1 MNQDNKKYNAFQIP
15 RRTGASGE
23 IKPSERET
31 PPHPPLDMNS
41 SESYYEIE
49 YDACPLPGVGKFVL
63 KSQKIEP
70 PEHDEIRE
78 LFQQMRDIAREDRF
92 LNYNHNASNFYA
104 KKVQQDNARIFYK
117 QGMFMKDFE
126 DTYVQQT
133 PFSSYYPNY
142 QMMGYEQLRTY
153 FTWRTKVRGGDVTD
167 TSVSYAF
174 LYLYELLNN
183 IGVNN
188 PQDGLEKLM
197 SFWNAFHVYDQAID
211 KYVIKWL
218 KDYHIYYDLPWTF
231 REFITANHLEAHY
244 PKVVNPD
251 DNFELYCSISKY
263 DIRKSRFYND
273 DTAELIR
280 DCFDFVIHRLRE
292 IFSAKQIPLDDFLF
306 QPAKNMT
313 PWTPFQDALFYPGLR
328 HPDKRVMLSDKEI
341 YVRSQNKWTFH
352 VSITTES
359 GKKLAGYILK
369 QMESVLRKAVNYK
382 YRLSAGA
389 DILSPI
395 TAEMLSQAG
404 IHLERLVTEAAMEFY
419 RETTRTV
426 VKVNPETLARIR
438 REALIT
444 QEKLIVPE
452 QLPESAITETA
463 DLSLTAPTRS
473 YADAADIQKDST
485 QASSAMKQ
493 PLPIMT
499 AQDGQLVLN
508 SEMLST
514 VPDSAPVNIAVTAA
528 MSDITG
534 ISQPDSSEAPSDPW
548 ECLENALTDVEQE
561 ALLLLWREQTGYPI
575 PTDAPILQWN
585 SIEQYAR
592 ERDIMPEVL
601 IDGINEKAM
610 DHVGDNILDGEFAFY
625 EDYTEQ
631 MKGMMKRIWQ
641 QKYPQESLI
650 H

>member
-1 MNQDNKKYNAFQIP
+1 
-15 RRTGASGE
+15 
-23 IKPSERET
+23 
-31 PPHPPLDMNS
+31 
-41 SESYYEIE
+41 
-49 YDACPLPGVGKFVL
+49 
-63 KSQKIEP
+63 
-70 PEHDEIRE
+70 
-78 LFQQMRDIAREDRF
+78 
-92 LNYNHNASNFYA
+92 
-104 KKVQQDNARIFYK
+104 
-117 QGMFMKDFE
+117 
-126 DTYVQQT
+126 
-133 PFSSYYPNY
+133 
-142 QMMGYEQLRTY
+142 
-153 FTWRTKVRGGDVTD
+153 
-167 TSVSYAF
+167 
-174 LYLYELLNN
+174 
-183 IGVNN
+183 
-188 PQDGLEKLM
+188 
-197 SFWNAFHVYDQAID
+197 
-211 KYVIKWL
+211 
-218 KDYHIYYDLPWTF
+218 
-231 REFITANHLEAHY
+231 
-244 PKVVNPD
+244 
-251 DNFELYCSISKY
+251 
-263 DIRKSRFYND
+263 
-273 DTAELIR
+273 
-280 DCFDFVIHRLRE
+280 
-292 IFSAKQIPLDDFLF
+292 
-306 QPAKNMT
+306 MT

-575 PTDAPILQWN
+575 PADAPILQWN

-592 ERDIMPEVL
+592 EQDIMPEVL

-641 QKYPQESLI
+641 QKYPQESPI